1 MSNYLAL
8 YRKYRSK
15 TFEEI
20 IGQKH
25 ITQSLINQIK
35 NNQVG
40 HAYLFTGTRGT
51 GKTSIA
57 KIFARAINC
66 QSHVNGS
73 PCNKCE
79 ACLAL
84 QNSVNV
90 DILEIDAASNNRVDE
105 IRDLR
110 EKVKYP
116 PVVGKYKVY
125 IIDEVHMLTDSA
137 FNALLK
143 TLEEPPEYV
152 VFILATTEVHK
163 LPATILSRCMRF
175 DFKLLSQ
182 EELENHV
189 KFVFK
194 DSKIKYE
201 DEAVSIIASLG
212 AGSVRDTLSIA
223 DMCVAYSNNNVTY
236 NAVVEAIGLTD
247 KETLRLLSSNIIN
260 GDEGGL
266 LKCIDDVA
274 KSGKNITQLSKDL
287 VGYIRDILVVKT
299 CSDYVEILKLPADQI
314 KALKELADKTT
325 NERLIEILSRLSK
338 LDNEY
343 RYTTNPRGLLE
354 ITLVSLCKF
363 EMTEINELKM
373 KIKVL
378 ESKINKG

>member
-1 MSNYLAL
+1 MSYLAL

-15 TFEEI
+15 TFDEI

-25 ITQSLINQIK
+25 ITKSLINQIA
-35 NNQVG
+35 NDQVG

-66 QSHVNGS
+66 ESPVNGS
-73 PCNKCE
+73 PCGKC
-79 ACLAL
+79 ATCNAL
-84 QNSVNV
+84 MNSVNV

-116 PVVGKYKVY
+116 SVVGKYKVY

-143 TLEEPPEYV
+143 TLEEPPPFV
-152 VFILATTEVHK
+152 VFILATTEVQK

-175 DFKLLSQ
+175 DFKLVSQ
-182 EELENHV
+182 EDLENHL
-189 KFVFK
+189 KYIFK
-194 DSKIKYE
+194 DSGIKYE

-223 DMCVAYSNNNVTY
+223 DMCVAYSNNTVTY
-236 NAVVEAIGLTD
+236 DSVVEAIGLTD
-247 KETLRLLSSNIIN
+247 RVTLNLLATSVVN
-260 GDEGGL
+260 GDEGEL
-266 LKCIDDVA
+266 LQNIDKIA

-287 VGYIRDILVVKT
+287 VGYIRDLLVVKT
-299 CSDYVEILKLPADQI
+299 CKDYENILKLPKDQL
-314 KALKELADKTT
+314 AELKTLADKAT
-325 NERLIEILSRLSK
+325 NEKLIEILTRLSR

-363 EMTEINELKM
+363 EMTELVELKM
-373 KIKVL
+373 KVKVL
-378 ESKINKG
+378 ESKLK

>member
-1 MSNYLAL
+1 MSYLAL

-25 ITQSLINQIK
+25 ITKSLINQIA
-35 NNQVG
+35 NDQVG

-66 QSHVNGS
+66 ESPVNGS
-73 PCNKCE
+73 PCGKC
-79 ACLAL
+79 ATCNAL
-84 QNSVNV
+84 MNSVNV

-143 TLEEPPEYV
+143 TLEEPPPFV
-152 VFILATTEVHK
+152 VFILATTEVQK

-175 DFKLLSQ
+175 DFKLVSQ
-182 EELENHV
+182 EDLENHL
-189 KFVFK
+189 KYIFK
-194 DSKIKYE
+194 DSGIKYE

-223 DMCVAYSNNNVTY
+223 DMCVAYSNNTVTY
-236 NAVVEAIGLTD
+236 DSVVEAIGLTD
-247 KETLRLLSSNIIN
+247 RATLNLLATSVVN
-260 GDEGGL
+260 GDEGEL
-266 LKCIDDVA
+266 LQNIDKIA

-287 VGYIRDILVVKT
+287 VGYIRDLLVVKT
-299 CSDYVEILKLPADQI
+299 CKDYENILKLPKDQLVE
-314 KALKELADKTT
+314 LKTLADKAT
-325 NERLIEILSRLSK
+325 NEKLIEILTRLSR

-363 EMTEINELKM
+363 EMTELAELKM
-373 KIKVL
+373 KVKVL
-378 ESKINKG
+378 ESKLK